1 MKKQTVEEDL
11 YDILGIDK
19 DADENE
25 IRKAYHEKSKEN
37 HPDKGGDHEVFVKI
51 SFAYS
56 VLSDPDKRKE
66 YDSYGTT
73 SNTSEKEKAAVN
85 LVKSIISN
93 TISENCAMEG
103 RVQFGTSRAGIAGIA
118 RTMNNVIKRQI
129 AETKKVISNTEMTIE
144 KLEKQVNKTRLK
156 KKAKWKVDLYDSVI
170 HEIIEQARDHKA
182 KAENHLSMLELA
194 MEIASDYEDVVIS
207 AKKQNMMLNW

>member
-11 YDILGIDK
+11 YDILGINK
-19 DADENE
+19 DANESE

-103 RVQFGTSRAGIAGIA
+103 RVQFGTSRAGIA

-144 KLEKQVNKTRLK
+144 KLEKQINKTRLK
-156 KKAKWKVDLYDSVI
+156 KKAKRKVDLYDSVI

-207 AKKQNMMLNW
+207 TEEQNMMLNW